1 MNLSIVLKVLGILL
15 LCVTAS
21 MFPSLIVA
29 VLYGENTVF
38 AFLLSI
44 LVAGLSG
51 FSLFLV
57 KVREGVIRYREGFA
71 IVSLGWLSASIL
83 GALPFLFTG
92 VFSSFIDAFFE
103 SVSGFTT
110 TGATVI
116 QDIEV
121 LPYSLL
127 FWRSFTHWLGGMGI
141 LVLALAVQPA
151 LGIGTFQILKAETPG
166 PISAKLTPRV
176 GGTAK
181 ILYKT
186 YLIITAAEIFFLLL
200 GGMPLYDSLVH
211 TFGTLG
217 TGGFSIKN
225 ASVGAYNNV
234 YYEIVI
240 TVFMILAGVN
250 FALYYMAFKKKS
262 LIEFF
267 RDKEFKVY
275 LSLIVVYIFVIT
287 ININGRVFDTLQES
301 FRYASFQV
309 ASIITT
315 TGYATA
321 NFDLWPELSRAL
333 LLSLMFIGA
342 CAGSTGGSMKVI
354 RIYLVYKYIKREIN
368 HLIHPHAVKA
378 IKIGDMPVQESVLS
392 NTMGFTVLYIAIF
405 VLATLLLLTQ
415 NLDLISAAT
424 AIAACLGNVGPG
436 LGTVGPSSTY
446 ANLTNLTKII
456 LSFCMIL
463 GRLEIYTVIALLFP
477 RSWKK

>member
-1 MNLSIVLKVLGILL
+1 MNISIVLKVLGILL
-15 LCVTAS
+15 LCVAVS

-44 LVAGLSG
+44 LVAGIAG
-51 FSLFLV
+51 FSLFSV
-57 KVREGVIRYREGFA
+57 KVGEGVIRYREGFA

-92 VFSSFIDAFFE
+92 VFSSFLNAFFE
-103 SVSGFTT
+103 SASGFTT

-116 QDIEV
+116 QDLEM

-151 LGIGTFQILKAETPG
+151 LGIGTFQILKAEIPG

-176 GGTAK
+176 SGTAK

-186 YLIITAAEIFFLLL
+186 YLTITAVQVFFLLL
-200 GGMPLYDSLVH
+200 GGMPLYDSLIH
-211 TFGTLG
+211 AFGTLG
-217 TGGFSIKN
+217 TGGCSIKN
-225 ASVGAYNNV
+225 ASLGAYNNV

-240 TVFMILAGVN
+240 TVFMIFAGVN
-250 FALYYMAFKKKS
+250 FALYYLAFKKKS
-262 LIEFF
+262 LMEFF
-267 RDKEFKVY
+267 QNKEFKVY
-275 LSLIVVYIFVIT
+275 LSIIAVYIIIIT
-287 ININGRVFDTLQES
+287 ININGQVFGTLQES

-315 TGYATA
+315 TGYTTA
-321 NFDLWPELSRAL
+321 NFDLWPDLSRAL
-333 LLSLMFIGA
+333 ILSLMFIGA
-342 CAGSTGGSMKVI
+342 CAGSTSGSVKVI
-354 RIYLVYKYIKREIN
+354 RIILIFKYVQQEIN
-368 HLIHPHAVKA
+368 SLIHPHAVKA
-378 IKIGDMPVQESVLS
+378 VKIGDMPVQGSVLS
-392 NTMGFTVLYIAIF
+392 NVMGFTVLYIAIF
-405 VLATLLLLTQ
+405 VLATLLVLTQ
-415 NLDLISAAT
+415 GLDLVSAAT
-424 AIAACLGNVGPG
+424 AVAACLGNIGPG
-436 LGTVGPSSTY
+436 LGVVGPSSTY
-446 ANLTNLTKII
+446 ASLTDFTKII